1 MPRGRLKGQHSLFC
15 GASSSDEP
23 EETKQAL
30 RVAAETIP
38 GVRSVENLAAKIQ
51 KSVSDEIAV
60 LEV

>member
-38 GVRSVENLAAKIQ
+38 GVRSVEEHLVPAPVVPAF
-51 KSVSDEIAV
+51 
-60 LEV
+60 